1 MNNLGTS
8 IPFPP
13 STSFNHLRL
22 PLVDG
27 WTFQRS
33 LNHHKCPIQQALKSS
48 SMMQAMQPTSMTA
61 APLRALM
68 PMLGIVMRRLLTNR
82 SFEGLVACS
91 GGFLW
96 QGEKPGM
103 EVSQTRET
111 WNCGSRECF
120 PFQKKASA
128 LSMAG
133 GEAKHPTISWSWNW
147 TDQLRGICLW
157 NWPEIVRILLLHQVH
172 HPLRSWSWLVV
183 LVGLFKKTKESA
195 LGTRPRFSASDCVWY
210 AACSAIPI
218 QQYSA
223 SCSTPR
229 CNMQQTPVPKAP
241 HFHFKCTLVKLLAG
255 QLGYLLKTCISR
267 SFCTDEGCCF
277 FLPQSL

>member
-1 MNNLGTS
+1 
-8 IPFPP
+8 
-13 STSFNHLRL
+13 
-22 PLVDG
+22 
-27 WTFQRS
+27 
-33 LNHHKCPIQQALKSS
+33 
-48 SMMQAMQPTSMTA
+48 MMQAMQPTSMTA

-133 GEAKHPTISWSWNW
+133 GEAKHPTISWS
-147 TDQLRGICLW
+147 
-157 NWPEIVRILLLHQVH
+157 
-172 HPLRSWSWLVV
+172 
-183 LVGLFKKTKESA
+183 
-195 LGTRPRFSASDCVWY
+195 
-210 AACSAIPI
+210 
-218 QQYSA
+218 
-223 SCSTPR
+223 
-229 CNMQQTPVPKAP
+229 
-241 HFHFKCTLVKLLAG
+241 
-255 QLGYLLKTCISR
+255 
-267 SFCTDEGCCF
+267 
-277 FLPQSL
+277 